1 MTKSNGIKSL
11 KQAAKLLN
19 KHAPDGESLAYIN
32 PEEGRVLKAR
42 GGSGIMTLAGVPTY
56 GLWDTIVDYGKKAL
70 KYAPKVM
77 DFFGSPA
84 EAATPPYFPNYG
96 SPNQMNPYFNIDDRS
111 PNINYDYPPYNQST
125 SQHPTEMLEMANV
138 RDTGSGNFLTDLAK
152 GAWTGIKERY
162 SDPKNIAG
170 DLGKAWLTVESY
182 KGQKDLNKFE
192 QDKYDRALAD
202 IAAGE
207 AQFAGNIG
215 ASPLEITNMPSETD
229 IASFT
234 DVTLPTMK
242 TTAVAEGGRI
252 GFNKG
257 SKKKNWKTTLSD
269 IEERMPEWMVYALMS
284 GMGAVPFLDKFKK
297 GGRIGYNMGGID
309 TPFQGIGALN
319 PRMGYQDA
327 GEVVE
332 KTFSEGVEQQF
343 PSDALGAINVNE
355 EQMAVISDMNNK
367 GMDTSLISTI
377 SGVDEDTVIRYIRTL
392 NAQAHGGRIGYANGT
407 PEIPE
412 GFLED
417 LKRKNLHK
425 KLEEYLRRK
434 EEYER
439 RKNLATTQEAAQGGR
454 IGYKKASH
462 PLDGVAIETFGMTF
476 ENLNPLQQIVITESQ
491 HQAKGPPI
499 NPQII
504 QEWIDMGGAEGS
516 YPTPQDYFEDYYGD
530 ISMAKGGRIGAEKGG
545 IMPLL
550 DMGGMEKDYRQ
561 DGGFVPIGRKEK
573 ADDVPARLSKNEF
586 VFTADAVKAAGGG
599 DIDQGAQRMYNVMK
613 NLEAGGQI
621 SQQSQGKR

>member
-32 PEEGRVLKAR
+32 PEEARVLKAR
-42 GGSGIMTLAGVPTY
+42 GGSGIMTLAGVPSY

-70 KYAPKVM
+70 EYAPKVL

-96 SPNQMNPYFNIDDRS
+96 SPGQRNPNLTGLLTEGDIGINQTPPYFPS
-111 PNINYDYPPYNQST
+111 SVYPDAIMRGQTGAS
-125 SQHPTEMLEMANV
+125 SGGSGGSG
-138 RDTGSGNFLTDLAK
+138 GSGNFLKDLAT

-162 SDPKNIAG
+162 SDPKNIVG
-170 DLGKAWLTVESY
+170 DLGQAWLTVEAY
-182 KGQKDLNKFE
+182 KGRKDLNKFE
-192 QDKYDRALAD
+192 KDKYDRALAD

-207 AQFAGNIG
+207 AEFASNIG
-215 ASPLEITNMPSETD
+215 AAPLEITNMPTETD

-234 DVTLPTMK
+234 DVTLPSMT

-332 KTFSEGVEQQF
+332 KTFSEGVPQQF

-392 NAQAHGGRIGYANGT
+392 NAQAQGGRIGYANGT

-439 RKNLATTQEAAQGGR
+439 RKDLATTQEVAQ
-454 IGYKKASH
+454 
-462 PLDGVAIETFGMTF
+462 
-476 ENLNPLQQIVITESQ
+476 
-491 HQAKGPPI
+491 
-499 NPQII
+499 
-504 QEWIDMGGAEGS
+504 
-516 YPTPQDYFEDYYGD
+516 
-530 ISMAKGGRIGAEKGG
+530 GGRIGAEKGG

-586 VFTADAVKAAGGG
+586 VFTADAVRAAGGG

-613 NLEAGGQI
+613 NLEAGGEI
-621 SQQSQGKR
+621 SEQSQGKA